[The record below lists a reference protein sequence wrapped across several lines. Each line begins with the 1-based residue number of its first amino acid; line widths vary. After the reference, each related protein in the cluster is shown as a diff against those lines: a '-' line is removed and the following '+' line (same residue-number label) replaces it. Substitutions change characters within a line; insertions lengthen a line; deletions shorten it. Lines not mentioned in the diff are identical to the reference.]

1 MREGPLHIW
10 SAGCATG
17 EEPYSIA
24 MMLLATGVPV
34 ERFRVLA
41 TDVSNR
47 ALQRARE
54 ASYGTWSVRRVEP
67 SLERRFLSI
76 RGDAVTV
83 LPDAQRPVEFKR
95 HNLVIEPPPGT
106 GFQAIFCRNVLIYFP
121 QALVRRVLTLLVG
134 ALEPGGLLFV
144 SPAEVPLAQGLGL
157 ESVDLQGSVA
167 LRLPVTG
174 RAPPAEPAPSLLSR
188 PAPSL
193 TAPRPAT
200 PSPLPPR
207 STPTP
212 APIPVPPPA
221 PKPAGPPGLPES
233 LGRALAAAR
242 AGDFD
247 KAEALAREAARSLL
261 PEAYLLLAMVAEG
274 RGNVSEAVDAVRKAL
289 YLEPRL
295 AVGHAML
302 VTLYDRLDRKDDAER
317 ARQNALRALEGLE
330 DGHLLQGVEAVT
342 AGSLRQALAAR
353 AQAGWQGTR

>member
-1 MREGPLHIW
+1 
-10 SAGCATG
+10 
-17 EEPYSIA
+17 
-24 MMLLATGVPV
+24 
-34 ERFRVLA
+34 
-41 TDVSNR
+41 
-47 ALQRARE
+47 
-54 ASYGTWSVRRVEP
+54 
-67 SLERRFLSI
+67 
-76 RGDAVTV
+76 
-83 LPDAQRPVEFKR
+83 
-95 HNLVIEPPPGT
+95 
-106 GFQAIFCRNVLIYFP
+106 
-121 QALVRRVLTLLVG
+121 
-134 ALEPGGLLFV
+134 
-144 SPAEVPLAQGLGL
+144 
-157 ESVDLQGSVA
+157 VA
-167 LRLPVTG
+167 
-174 RAPPAEPAPSLLSR
+174 
-188 PAPSL
+188 
-193 TAPRPAT
+193 
-200 PSPLPPR
+200 
-207 STPTP
+207 
-212 APIPVPPPA
+212 PPA

-330 DGHLLQGVEAVT
+330 DEHLLQGVEAVT